1 MRLSIQQGTQKQDV
15 QFQPRCLWGCVI
27 DSFFFFALRQ
37 LLFWELNPNN
47 VIFFNKG
54 DDSVKRFPC
63 SDLKQLYTHE
73 SKLLCEAPQ
82 CDLMSVFTYYATFK
96 NILPVF

>member
-1 MRLSIQQGTQKQDV
+1 MSNFNPGASEAVWLT
-15 QFQPRCLWGCVI
+15 
-27 DSFFFFALRQ
+27 
-37 LLFWELNPNN
+37 LFELNPNN